1 MFEDQEVFTS
11 FCLYINNI
19 QPSGMAAVTEQCGCV
34 PVRVCVCVSVCL
46 PSCVCVCVCLMHIPV
61 FSCVCF
67 FSFSTYTV
75 LTLHPS
81 INRHFHNVT

>member
-34 PVRVCVCVSVCL
+34 PVRVCVCVSVC
-46 PSCVCVCVCLMHIPV
+46 VCKIKRWKEVE
-61 FSCVCF
+61 
-67 FSFSTYTV
+67 
-75 LTLHPS
+75 TLVRFIAP
-81 INRHFHNVT
+81 